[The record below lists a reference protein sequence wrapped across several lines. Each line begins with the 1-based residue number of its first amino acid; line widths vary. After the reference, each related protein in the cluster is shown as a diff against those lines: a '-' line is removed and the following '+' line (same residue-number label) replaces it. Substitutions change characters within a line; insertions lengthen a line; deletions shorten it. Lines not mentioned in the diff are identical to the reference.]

1 MKRFREYI
9 TESSEKEMLKIF
21 NPVIKII
28 DIFNYESGAESEIEN
43 KLMGG
48 TVEDWVGGIIN
59 LKSGSRQDILKDQIP
74 APLAKKYGIVT
85 TNNINREMAENILK
99 FQKDNPYGYFN
110 WRFSLYPDLINI
122 SKLYKKLRNHGANK
136 QLILWALKIK
146 KADIINV
153 FLNNVV
159 TIFDDNSKEFKKF
172 KKIYFDL
179 GLDSQTEENFKSITK
194 YGYIAKEDAM
204 HTLFHYLSLNI
215 PEINNYNPRRK
226 SWSAVMEDFQEI
238 EDEWKNKD
246 HSSDITNLDGITEII
261 RFEDGT
267 AWFNLNKEYCTIEG
281 DAMRHCGNSASW
293 EEGDRV
299 ISLRSIGKSSH
310 KPLLTFVVHKDGS
323 LGEAKAKANSKPPQ
337 KYHDHIIKLLTLT
350 NPNGDWFIKR
360 IVGGKY
366 LTGNDFKVDDLSKD
380 DMVKL
385 QSVRPD
391 LFE

>member
-48 TVEDWVGGIIN
+48 TVEDWVGGMIN